1 MVLESLIEPLILN
14 SAKKYIANLDISA
27 LRLSIFGGDVVL
39 QNLELKLEVLRQ
51 EFAAGLPIH
60 FRRGF
65 VRELR
70 IRIPWLRLASE
81 PIQIVVDAVELVASL
96 AEDDDDADDDADA
109 DGDAAEPATSP
120 APQTAAKASDSPD
133 PQAGDSWMQSLVLK
147 ALFNA
152 GLTVTNVVI
161 KLEAAKAV
169 ASVSLRRLELAS
181 AGAAWE
187 PAFIEPE
194 GPSALLRKRLR
205 VAELTVCLDPSEADG
220 RAARFLQPL
229 VRRASVEARVESH
242 LHPSERP
249 DGAATL
255 LVDLHSDG
263 LTLALADEHLALLSQ
278 LVAALADSAAADGA
292 VDTPP
297 ASPAAA
303 QSDEADAAAAAG
315 AVEAPMAEAE
325 EAAVAPA
332 AAPAVAAPAAAA
344 PAAADAPSSPSA
356 PRAGVLRRAA
366 GYAYWLLTEE
376 ADDGEGGGEGDDVPR
391 LPFELS
397 ASRLAIALQLSRA
410 SLTLLASPPRPATSA
425 AAAAAAVAADAA
437 AVEAASP
444 PRCPPRCRCRRPP
457 CPTMQ
462 RPTPLAPRQR
472 HRATVNCSRCPSR
485 PPPSRLRRS
494 SPPPPAA
501 AAAPRGGQRRRW
513 WAC

>member
-1 MVLESLIEPLILN
+1 MVPESLIEPLILN

-27 LRLSIFGGDVVL
+27 LRLSIFGGDVAL

-60 FRRGF
+60 SAR
-65 VRELR
+65 LR
-70 IRIPWLRLASE
+70 ARAAHPDPVAAARVE

-133 PQAGDSWMQSLVLK
+133 PQGGDSWMQSLVLK

-161 KLEAAKAV
+161 KLEAAQAV

-278 LVAALADSAAADGA
+278 LVAALADSATAADGA

-303 QSDEADAAAAAG
+303 QSDEADAAAAG

-325 EAAVAPA
+325 EAAAAPA

-391 LPFELS
+391 LPPELS
-397 ASRLAIALQLSRA
+397 ASRLPSRSSSA
-410 SLTLLASPPRPATSA
+410 APRSRCSPARRGPPPPPPPPPPPLPPTLLPSRPPRP
-425 AAAAAAVAADAA
+425 
-437 AVEAASP
+437 
-444 PRCPPRCRCRRPP
+444 PRRPPRCRCRRRP
-457 CPTMQ
+457 CPTMR
-462 RPTPLAPRQR
+462 RPTPRRRASRTGLPRTAR
-472 HRATVNCSRCPSR
+472 CSSR
-485 PPPSRLRRS
+485 PPPSRLLPS
-494 SPPPPAA
+494 SPPPPPA

>member
-1 MVLESLIEPLILN
+1 MRTPPPAGSLSAAAARRAMVLESLIEPLILN

-181 AGAAWE
+181 AAAAWE

-194 GPSALLRKRLR
+194 GPSALLRKRLH

-229 VRRASVEARVESH
+229 VRRASVEARLGRAKGGVGDAGLPHARFVDAGEGGEARRERAQRAACQRLRQRHEARRRVRREDGEDARLFGRRGRRRVEPARGGAQQR
-242 LHPSERP
+242 LHAVRRVRRREVDAHAVGR
-249 DGAATL
+249 DREVARLADQRAQHRA
-255 LVDLHSDG
+255 LVDEVDRVQVGVGAVAGDDARRVDARARRRRRVLAAARVLDVEVRLHAAHDG
-263 LTLALADEHLALLSQ
+263 VADEDRRRTRVVEVLAQLEALLEG
-278 LVAALADSAAADGA
+278 AADG
-292 VDTPP
+292 
-297 ASPAAA
+297 
-303 QSDEADAAAAAG
+303 
-315 AVEAPMAEAE
+315 E
-325 EAAVAPA
+325 EAA
-332 AAPAVAAPAAAA
+332 
-344 PAAADAPSSPSA
+344 
-356 PRAGVLRRAA
+356 
-366 GYAYWLLTEE
+366 
-376 ADDGEGGGEGDDVPR
+376 
-391 LPFELS
+391 
-397 ASRLAIALQLSRA
+397 
-410 SLTLLASPPRPATSA
+410 
-425 AAAAAAVAADAA
+425 
-437 AVEAASP
+437 
-444 PRCPPRCRCRRPP
+444 
-457 CPTMQ
+457 
-462 RPTPLAPRQR
+462 
-472 HRATVNCSRCPSR
+472 
-485 PPPSRLRRS
+485 
-494 SPPPPAA
+494 
-501 AAAPRGGQRRRW
+501 RGLH
-513 WAC
+513 A